1 MFVRLALESD
11 FDTIVEFAREN
22 AESTTPHIGFD
33 EPTMRQTLQ
42 DYLDKADP
50 VIFVAEDKRKVI
62 GALLACIASY
72 RHTTGHQVLCEVLYV
87 HPAHRGSR
95 AAIRLVKHVID
106 WGRRIGAKEIIGG
119 VDNGFQPD
127 RTLRFYEH
135 LGFKN
140 VGYSTVLEIKNG

>member
-1 MFVRLALESD
+1 MLIRLALESD
-11 FDTIVEFAREN
+11 FDTVVEFGREN
-22 AESTTPHIGFD
+22 AASTKPHTGFD
-33 EPTMRQTLQ
+33 EPTMRATLQ
-42 DYLDKADP
+42 QYIDKADP
-50 VIFVAEDKRKVI
+50 VVFVAEQKRQVI
-62 GALLACIASY
+62 GAMLASISSY

-106 WGRRIGAKEIIGG
+106 WGRQIGAREVIGG

-127 RTLRFYEH
+127 RTMKFYEH

-140 VGYSTVLEIKNG
+140 VGYSMTLEI